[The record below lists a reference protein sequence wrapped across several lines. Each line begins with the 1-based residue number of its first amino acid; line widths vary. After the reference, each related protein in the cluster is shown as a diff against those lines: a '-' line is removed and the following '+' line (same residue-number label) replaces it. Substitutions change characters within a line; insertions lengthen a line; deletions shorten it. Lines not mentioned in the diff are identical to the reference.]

1 MSKKL
6 LLTATLFFT
15 LIMMCFSVSAS
26 DVNALAFSSTGYDGD
41 EVQIFSPPDSG
52 TLSVFTLE
60 DSGWYFYGLNSIT
73 GMRVK
78 NDIPYVFA
86 VVGKPD
92 PTDEPDTKYKT
103 ELMIDLSG
111 DSYDLTRFSTMYFG
125 IAIVGDND
133 IKYTVSASLYSG
145 GGRIDCETLVGV
157 GWNLYAMDIRSMT
170 GSASHLK
177 ITVYYDTEIPANI
190 RVSAPYV
197 TENLNSGFAMVDKY
211 LTNSLEA
218 AEGLCV
224 QKSGRIKP
232 DGNTGR
238 AVLNANIMLIDD
250 TLENCAGDNLY
261 FEFGIGGVNSGGF
274 TLSLRSFDGSELAQS
289 KKISLYSGV
298 TSFTVPIKVSEE
310 PASYTLTFDNIDCDV
325 YFTLD
330 YVKVRRFS
338 ASPAKAENG
347 IGQLTRITKSSSGVT
362 FTGGMERA
370 AVAEYSRSSDGMIH
384 FYSLP
389 AEHMDNLSYANELG
403 SIKLSTV
410 FEYTAQVEDTE
421 GMMFF
426 AGVSA
431 ADGTILPLSHP
442 RFPDAE
448 SASYPTE
455 SAAIIGLYDPASVG
469 AFESNISAV
478 MTEVRLED
486 IIVGSASKNTY
497 SVPYESSARDE
508 EEQITLEF
516 DRQKLSELDSD
527 IEFYTTAGVR
537 VYIRLSSSSADTSL
551 ISAAV
556 RFLSSRYPS
565 VMGFAVGGEINLP
578 STMAGYAGSSDEY
591 SIEEYVSDL
600 ALFYRSIYDAASASD
615 SGSGTLSGSS
625 KVVIVPVAESDET
638 LGTVTLSTML
648 VSRMSEIGKIPLL
661 IMSDYD
667 ISAKTHSP
675 DAFAAVQMISE
686 LECGEIDGLVYF
698 CAPSTEDIEAK
709 YSADQETGSFT
720 EYAARLF
727 VSTAS
732 SLAGGR
738 TRCIFFSL
746 DNTNLK
752 NSRDFYSVLKQ
763 SDEATGHVYDYAAVM
778 HDSTTDDGAKY
789 SLCDFTDKYYPDG
802 WIAGGGVESCIT
814 TQKKGE
820 SSRVLTVSFKHDAYS
835 TYHTESSGSA
845 GITLRNFDK
854 SVDFTNVSSLEFTF
868 SISSKSSSAPSS
880 VVFVIGNDETRAEY
894 YAENLECGTEYKLSC
909 PLGGFETRGKVV
921 YIGIMVYSDVNVVL
935 ELSSVDVCSIVLD
948 EDELAAVFTEKDSP
962 HISVDY
968 KIIAFFSFTIAAV
981 SIIVFVFLSKLEK
994 EDEENDAKRQTT
1006 GGRNEQKFRR
1016 G

>member
-1 MSKKL
+1 
-6 LLTATLFFT
+6 
-15 LIMMCFSVSAS
+15 MMCFSVSAS

-111 DSYDLTRFSTMYFG
+111 DGYDLTRFSTMYFG

-211 LTNSLEA
+211 LTNSLDA

-232 DGNTGR
+232 DDSTGR
-238 AVLNANIMLIDD
+238 AVLNANLMLIDD
-250 TLENCAGDNLY
+250 TLENCAGENLY

-298 TSFTVPIKVSEE
+298 TSFTVPLKVSEE

-325 YFTLD
+325 YFTLE

-338 ASPAKAENG
+338 TSPAKAEAG

-370 AVAEYSRSSDGMIH
+370 AVAQYSRSSDGMIH

-389 AEHMDNLSYANELG
+389 AERMDDLSYANELG

-448 SASYPTE
+448 SAPYPTE

-497 SVPYESSARDE
+497 SVPYKSSAPDE

-565 VMGFAVGGEINLP
+565 VMGFAVGDGINLP
-578 STMAGYAGSSDEY
+578 STMAAFGTSRVGDNNIY
-591 SIEEYVSDL
+591 SLEEYVSDL
-600 ALFYRSIYDAASASD
+600 ALFYRSIYDAASS

-625 KVVIVPVAESDET
+625 KVVIVPVADSDEIT
-638 LGTVTLSTML
+638 LGTVPLSTML
-648 VSRMSEIGKIPLL
+648 VSRLAEIGKIPLL
-661 IMSDYD
+661 VMSDYD
-667 ISAKTHSP
+667 ISAETHSAE
-675 DAFAAVQMISE
+675 AFAAVQMISE

-709 YSADQETGSFT
+709 YSSEQETGSFT

-763 SDEATGHVYDYAAVM
+763 SDEATGHVYDYAAIM

-789 SLCDFTDKYYPDG
+789 SLCDFTDKYYSDG

-814 TQKKGE
+814 TQKNGE
-820 SSRVLTVSFKHDAYS
+820 SSRVLTVSFKHDAYN
-835 TYHTESSGSA
+835 TYRTGSSGSA

-868 SISSKSSSAPSS
+868 SLSSESSSAPSS

-894 YAENLECGTEYKLSC
+894 YAEGLECGTEYKLSC
-909 PLGGFETRGKVV
+909 PLGGFETRGRVG
-921 YIGIMVYSDVNVVL
+921 YIGIMVYSDVNVML
-935 ELSSVDVCSIVLD
+935 ELSSVDVCSSVLD
-948 EDELAAVFTEKDSP
+948 EGELAALFTEKENT

-968 KIIAFFSFTIAAV
+968 KTIAFFSFTIAAV

-994 EDEENDAKRQTT
+994 EDEENDAKHQTT

>member
-1 MSKKL
+1 
-6 LLTATLFFT
+6 
-15 LIMMCFSVSAS
+15 MMCFSVSAS

-133 IKYTVSASLYSG
+133 IKYTVSASLYSV
-145 GGRIDCETLVGV
+145 GGRIECETLVGV

-218 AEGLCV
+218 TEGLCV

-232 DGNTGR
+232 ADSTGR
-238 AVLNANIMLIDD
+238 AVLNANLMLIDD

-338 ASPAKAENG
+338 NSPAKAENG

-389 AEHMDNLSYANELG
+389 AEHMDDLSYASEFG

-410 FEYTAQVEDTE
+410 FEYTAQIEESD
-421 GMMFF
+421 GIMFF
-426 AGVSA
+426 AGVMSP
-431 ADGTILPLSHP
+431 DGTILPLSHP

-448 SASYPTE
+448 SAPYPTE

-478 MTEVRLED
+478 MTELRLED

-497 SVPYESSARDE
+497 SVPYKSSAPDE

-591 SIEEYVSDL
+591 SIEEYISDL

-615 SGSGTLSGSS
+615 SGSS

-648 VSRMSEIGKIPLL
+648 VSRLSEIGKIPLL

-667 ISAKTHSP
+667 ISAETHSP

-709 YSADQETGSFT
+709 YAAEQKTGSFT

-732 SLAGGR
+732 SFTGGR

-894 YAENLECGTEYKLSC
+894 YAEDLECGTEYELSC
-909 PLGGFETRGKVV
+909 PLGGFETRDKVG

-968 KIIAFFSFTIAAV
+968 KTIAFFSFTIAAA

>member
-1 MSKKL
+1 
-6 LLTATLFFT
+6 
-15 LIMMCFSVSAS
+15 MMCFSVSAS

-133 IKYTVSASLYSG
+133 IKYTVSASLYSV
-145 GGRIDCETLVGV
+145 GGRIECETLVGV

-218 AEGLCV
+218 TEGLCV

-232 DGNTGR
+232 ADSTGR
-238 AVLNANIMLIDD
+238 AVLNANLMLIDD

-338 ASPAKAENG
+338 NSPAKAENG

-389 AEHMDNLSYANELG
+389 AEHMDDLSYASEFG

-410 FEYTAQVEDTE
+410 FEYTAQIEESD
-421 GMMFF
+421 GIMFF
-426 AGVSA
+426 AGVMSP
-431 ADGTILPLSHP
+431 DGTILPLSHP

-448 SASYPTE
+448 SAPYPTE

-478 MTEVRLED
+478 MTELRLED

-497 SVPYESSARDE
+497 SVPYKSSAPDE

-591 SIEEYVSDL
+591 SIEEYISDL

-615 SGSGTLSGSS
+615 SGSS

-648 VSRMSEIGKIPLL
+648 VSRLSEIGKIPLL

-667 ISAKTHSP
+667 ISAETHSP

-709 YSADQETGSFT
+709 YAAEQKTGSFT

-732 SLAGGR
+732 SFTGGR

-894 YAENLECGTEYKLSC
+894 YAEDLECGTEYKLSC
-909 PLGGFETRGKVV
+909 PLGGFETRDKVG

-968 KIIAFFSFTIAAV
+968 KTIAFFSFTIAAA